1 MSVISAHNLIKDYA
15 RVRALA
21 GVTLDVQDGEIF
33 GFLGPNGAGKTTF
46 VKTMLGFIG
55 ITGGTVN
62 VFDKPAGDREVRRR
76 VGYLPENMR
85 LHGFLKGRE
94 FLDFAGKLYGM
105 PKDLRKKRTME
116 YLDALNMLDAAE
128 RPLREYSKGML
139 QRIGIAQALIHNPD
153 LLLLDEPT
161 SGLDPI
167 GTKEVRDIILSEKKK
182 GKTIFINSHLLSEIE
197 RTCDRVAILNKGM
210 IVKKGHLDELSS
222 KTPSVRIEV
231 TKASK
236 ATAKALGKVA
246 QDVQIDGNVY
256 VIVPKDDEAKG
267 RIPEILI
274 KSGDQM
280 VSMAESRESLE
291 DIFYRIIKEEG

>member
-1 MSVISAHNLIKDYA
+1 
-15 RVRALA
+15 
-21 GVTLDVQDGEIF
+21 
-33 GFLGPNGAGKTTF
+33 
-46 VKTMLGFIG
+46 MLGFIG
-55 ITGGTVN
+55 VTGGSVS
-62 VFDKPAGDREVRRR
+62 VFGHPAGDREVRRR

-105 PKDLRKKRTME
+105 PKDQRRTRTMH

-139 QRIGIAQALIHNPD
+139 QRIGIAQALIHDPE
-153 LLLLDEPT
+153 LLLFDEPT

-167 GTKEVRDIILSEKKK
+167 GTKEVRDIILSERDK

-197 RTCDRVAILNKGM
+197 RTCDRVAILNKGL
-210 IVKKGHLDELSS
+210 IVKKGRLEELSS
-222 KTPSVRIEV
+222 KVPSVRVEV
-231 TKASK
+231 AKTSK
-236 ATAKALGKVA
+236 ATAKALGEAAK
-246 QDVQIDGNVY
+246 DVQIDGNVY
-256 VIVPKDDEAKG
+256 VITPKDDEAKG

-274 KSGDQM
+274 KSGDTM
-280 VSMAESRESLE
+280 VSMTESRESLE

>member
-55 ITGGTVN
+55 VTGGSVN
-62 VFDKPAGDREVRRR
+62 VFGQPAGDREVRRR

-94 FLDFAGKLYGM
+94 FLDFAGRLYGM
-105 PKDLRKKRTME
+105 PKDLRRSRTME

-139 QRIGIAQALIHNPD
+139 QRIGIAQALIHDPE
-153 LLLLDEPT
+153 LLLFDEPT

-167 GTKEVRDIILSEKKK
+167 GTKEVRDIILSERDK

-197 RTCDRVAILNKGM
+197 RTCDRVAILNKGL
-210 IVKKGHLDELSS
+210 IVKKGRLDELSS
-222 KTPSVRIEV
+222 KVPSVRVEV
-231 TKASK
+231 AKTSK
-236 ATAKALGKVA
+236 ATVKALGKIA
-246 QDVQIDGNVY
+246 RDVQVDGNTY
-256 VIVPKDDEAKG
+256 VIIPTDDEAKG

-274 KSGDQM
+274 KSGDTM
-280 VSMAESRESLE
+280 VSMTESRESLE